1 MNSPLNIGLIGCGRA
16 AERYY
21 LPALAR
27 FPEARLVAVAD
38 PIYERRN
45 LIASRIAGCLTFTS
59 AEALLEKA
67 KIEAVIVAT
76 PPATHTAIATLAL
89 RAGLP
94 VLVEKP
100 LAPSIA
106 DAKELE
112 AVVAA
117 SNGSIMVGFSRR
129 YWKPIRE
136 LRHTVSNQRP
146 FDASAQLV
154 ITSNVQAWS
163 PISGISD
170 VLDDLGPHQFDTL
183 RYIFDREISA
193 IGARWNDTHDIQM
206 RVKLGNGIVAEC
218 QAAYSNRSGESI
230 HIRCNGD
237 EYRMRVG
244 SERIQP
250 AGGRIRFLLDLS
262 DAVWRR
268 LYGKKTSMDGSFE
281 QQLARFC
288 NYVRTATTPEPGIA
302 AGIAVT
308 RAIQAA
314 RQSAA
319 NDGMEVLL

>member
-1 MNSPLNIGLIGCGRA
+1 
-16 AERYY
+16 
-21 LPALAR
+21 
-27 FPEARLVAVAD
+27 
-38 PIYERRN
+38 
-45 LIASRIAGCLTFTS
+45 LTFTS

-67 KIEAVIVAT
+67 KIEAVIVTT

-146 FDASAQLV
+146 FDALAQLV

-218 QAAYSNRSGESI
+218 QAAYSNRSEESI

-244 SERIQP
+244 S
-250 AGGRIRFLLDLS
+250 F
-262 DAVWRR
+262 
-268 LYGKKTSMDGSFE
+268 
-281 QQLARFC
+281 
-288 NYVRTATTPEPGIA
+288 
-302 AGIAVT
+302 
-308 RAIQAA
+308 
-314 RQSAA
+314 
-319 NDGMEVLL
+319 